1 MKDYHSPQPK
11 EGINTSKSHPL
22 KTFIKLFAAIA
33 IILVAVAWVLGQ
45 SGSWLASRIPYQQ
58 EVVISER
65 YISAKKVA
73 EEAAQLDNSATEY
86 AEIQHYL
93 ETLVRQLEDEMH
105 LPEGMHIQVHYEPED
120 VENAFATLGGH
131 IFMYKG
137 LLAKLPNENSLA
149 MLLAHEMS
157 HVKLRHP
164 IRAAGQNLAISSGV
178 KLLLGYSNMDLLGNA
193 GLYTQLNFS
202 RRMESAADK
211 EGLKAVYET
220 YGTVA
225 GAVALFETLHQV
237 QIDRGKDSVTPF
249 FSTHPLDDK
258 RINDLNKMAKNN
270 NWINQLEITPFPEN
284 YRDWL

>member
-11 EGINTSKSHPL
+11 EGINTSKAHPL
-22 KTFIKLFAAIA
+22 RTFLKLFAAII
-33 IILVAVAWVLGQ
+33 IILIFVAWALGQ

-65 YISAKKVA
+65 YISAKQAAEVA
-73 EEAAQLDNSATEY
+73 QHGNATPPKHV
-86 AEIQHYL
+86 EIQQYL
-93 ETLVRQLEDEMH
+93 EALVKQLEDEMH
-105 LPEGMHIQVHYEPED
+105 FPDGMHIQVHYEPED

-157 HVKLRHP
+157 HIKLRHP
-164 IRAAGQNLAISSGV
+164 IRAAGQSLAISGGI
-178 KLLLGYSNMDLLGNA
+178 KLLLGFSQMDLLGNA

-202 RRMESAADK
+202 RSMESAADK

-225 GAVALFETLHQV
+225 GAVSLFETLHQV
-237 QIDRGKDSVTPF
+237 QIESGNDSSTPF

-258 RINDLNKMAKNN
+258 RIHDLNALAKKN
-270 NWINQLEITPFPEN
+270 NWINQLPATPFPDL

>member
-1 MKDYHSPQPK
+1 MKDYHSPQPR
-11 EGINTSKSHPL
+11 EGINTSKAHPL
-22 KTFIKLFAAIA
+22 KTFIKLFAAI
-33 IILVAVAWVLGQ
+33 ILILIVAAWALGQ
-45 SGSWLASRIPYQQ
+45 AGSWLASRIPYQQ

-65 YISAKKVA
+65 YIDAKEVA
-73 EEAAQLDNSATEY
+73 EEATKLDSTVPEH
-86 AEIQHYL
+86 AEIEQYL
-93 ETLVRQLEDEMH
+93 ENLVKQLEAEMH
-105 LPEGMHIQVHYEPED
+105 LPDSMHIQVHYEPED

-178 KLLLGYSNMDLLGNA
+178 KLLLGFSHMDLLGNA

-202 RRMESAADK
+202 RSMESAADK

-225 GAVALFETLHQV
+225 GAVSLFETLHQV
-237 QIDRGKDSVTPF
+237 QIDSGTDSATPF
-249 FSTHPLDDK
+249 FSTHPLDEK
-258 RINDLNKMAKNN
+258 RINDLNEMAQKNN
-270 NWINQLEITPFPEN
+270 WLNQLEVTPFPEG